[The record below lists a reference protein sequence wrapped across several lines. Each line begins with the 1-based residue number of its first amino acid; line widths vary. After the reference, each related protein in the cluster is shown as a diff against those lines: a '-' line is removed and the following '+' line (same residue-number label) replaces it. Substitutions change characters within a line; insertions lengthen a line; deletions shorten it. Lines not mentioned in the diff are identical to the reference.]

1 MDILPSKLKQHFVGR
16 FFQLNQ
22 NAIKMKVHRCEY
34 AITTQYK
41 RHDRGF
47 KNGYHRLDDSFAKMT
62 ILVKR
67 WLFFVFDRHFDKR
80 LDQNRKIEFHNFL
93 DHVIP
98 RRMSPHTTL

>member
-67 WLFFVFDRHFDKR
+67 WLFLSLIDV
-80 LDQNRKIEFHNFL
+80 LTNVWTKIEKSSFIHFL
-93 DHVIP
+93 S
-98 RRMSPHTTL
+98 M